1 MGAWAAG
8 LYSSDMA
15 ADMRATVKSVLRLPL
30 DEDRIV
36 DILRD
41 SETQAA
47 NDADNEDHTTFWLV
61 LADQFEKRGI
71 AHAATREKAINIIDR
86 GDDLMMMEKLGM
98 KLADLRKR
106 SAKLAELRARLT
118 VAPRVSKPRATIKA
132 PESYVLEVGVLYACP
147 VKGSNCINPYFSKKD
162 FERFPWTPDGW
173 RQFVVLDRGRAFD
186 YLAWYQPLVCKKPV
200 QQKPRIVEA
209 GADLVRAQRAADGT
223 PDGGGP
229 STACE
234 LKRSAHCR
242 SPWTRREHDSRRGGQ
257 GSCSSA
263 GVAVAQRSMTSQL
276 PTR

>member
-41 SETQAA
+41 SEPQAA

-98 KLADLRKR
+98 NPSRASSDANSTPIFRR
-106 SAKLAELRARLT
+106 SCASPAST
-118 VAPRVSKPRATIKA
+118 V
-132 PESYVLEVGVLYACP
+132 
-147 VKGSNCINPYFSKKD
+147 
-162 FERFPWTPDGW
+162 
-173 RQFVVLDRGRAFD
+173 
-186 YLAWYQPLVCKKPV
+186 
-200 QQKPRIVEA
+200 
-209 GADLVRAQRAADGT
+209 
-223 PDGGGP
+223 
-229 STACE
+229 
-234 LKRSAHCR
+234 
-242 SPWTRREHDSRRGGQ
+242 
-257 GSCSSA
+257 
-263 GVAVAQRSMTSQL
+263 
-276 PTR
+276 